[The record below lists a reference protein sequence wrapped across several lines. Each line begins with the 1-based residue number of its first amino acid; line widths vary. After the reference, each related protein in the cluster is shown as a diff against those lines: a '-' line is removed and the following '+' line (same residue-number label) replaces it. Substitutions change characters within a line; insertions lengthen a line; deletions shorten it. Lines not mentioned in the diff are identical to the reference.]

1 MAARGQGRPAGA
13 DLPWLP
19 ADPRLDIRPRQLP
32 GVLEQPPGAPARRGG
47 VPGLRLGARV
57 CRASRGWPVGVGGRR
72 LAARGAGRGGRTGAN
87 ACSAPPGEALWD
99 RRDDSNR
106 LGDPL
111 TRSWRSP
118 QDQWALTESN
128 RRPSGCKPDALTAEL
143 RARARSLRQR
153 AGRHAAGDQRQSGGL
168 RSMRRV
174 LHKREAGGSDPPSSA
189 NTSNGCAAWSHRFP
203 AGQLGAAHS
212 RSVGK

>member
-47 VPGLRLGARV
+47 VQGMRLGARV
-57 CRASRGWPVGVGGRR
+57 CRASREWPVGVGGRR
-72 LAARGAGRGGRTGAN
+72 LAARGAGRGGRTSAA
-87 ACSAPPGEALWD
+87 ACSAPPGQALWD
-99 RRDDSNR
+99 RRDDGDR
-106 LGDPL
+106 LAGRRFRDTGQAGRDPSGA
-111 TRSWRSP
+111 RARPEPAKRAPDGGPWH
-118 QDQWALTESN
+118 QWALTESN

-153 AGRHAAGDQRQSGGL
+153 EGRDAAGDQRQSHGL
-168 RSMRRV
+168 RSMRRPAQ
-174 LHKREAGGSDPPSSA
+174 EARADD
-189 NTSNGCAAWSHRFP
+189 
-203 AGQLGAAHS
+203 
-212 RSVGK
+212 